1 MKTDMKRLRI
11 FYSSDIQE
19 PSEFVNE
26 IEGPHISVDLSSLI
40 RHYKTL
46 GEKNLKYVEKFI
58 PLWEAEWEPE
68 LFDPKA
74 RIVLKS
80 TENVRSLF
88 GKEVNYGDV
97 NTSITALM
105 IWTVGGK
112 IEKKSSKLMSLRGD
126 LMSGFLLDV
135 AGSIGLY
142 QMHRVLLEWVSD
154 KVERDHFKFVS
165 AEFYPGFKNAPQSI
179 MDKIEAEGKTEETIG
194 VTAHD
199 RSMLRPRK
207 TQCSFVGF
215 GDKKV
220 QLSSSV
226 GPCDP
231 CSGKKCLYYQLGG
244 CHMDLLKDV

>member
-1 MKTDMKRLRI
+1 MKKIKI

-19 PSEFVNE
+19 PPIGITEL
-26 IEGPHISVDLSSLI
+26 EGPDISVGLSVLI
-40 RHYKTL
+40 EHYKRL

-58 PLWEAEWEPE
+58 PIWEKEWGPE

-80 TENVRSLF
+80 NENIKRIF
-88 GKEVNYGDV
+88 GKEVNYGDID
-97 NTSITALM
+97 TSLTAIM
-105 IWTVGGK
+105 VWTVGEE
-112 IEKKSSKLMSLRGD
+112 IEKKSSELMSLRGD

-135 AGSIGLY
+135 VGSIALY
-142 QMHRVLLEWVSD
+142 DMHRILLDWISD
-154 KVERDHFKFVS
+154 KVERDLSKFVS

-194 VTAHD
+194 VTARD
-199 RSMLRPRK
+199 KSMLRPRK

-215 GDKKV
+215 GVEKA
-220 QLSSSV
+220 QLSPLAS
-226 GPCDP
+226 PCEP

-244 CHMDLLKDV
+244 CHMDVLNSR

>member
-1 MKTDMKRLRI
+1 MKRVNI
-11 FYSSDIQE
+11 FYSSDLQQ
-19 PSEFVNE
+19 PSIGISE
-26 IEGPHISVDLSSLI
+26 IEGPDISVDLSVLI

-58 PLWEAEWEPE
+58 PIWETEWGPE
-68 LFDPKA
+68 LFAPKA

-80 TENVRSLF
+80 NESVKSVF

-97 NTSITALM
+97 DTSITALM
-105 IWTVGGK
+105 IWTVGED

-135 AGSIGLY
+135 VGSIALY
-142 QMHRVLLEWVSD
+142 DMHRVLLEWVSD
-154 KVERDHFKFVS
+154 KVERDYSKFVS

-179 MDKIEAEGKTEETIG
+179 MDKIQTEGKTEETIG

-199 RSMLRPRK
+199 KLMLRPRK

-215 GDKKV
+215 GSKKI

-226 GPCDP
+226 GPCNP

-244 CHMDLLKDV
+244 CHMDVLG